1 MNDAGNIKNEYF
13 HFEIMTD
20 IEGFV
25 KTLLILVVVDAFSL
39 VISSTF
45 LYITCKMNMLQ
56 VRGGVKSIHIQAQG
70 S

>member
-1 MNDAGNIKNEYF
+1 MIHAGNIKNEYF

-25 KTLLILVVVDAFSL
+25 KTLLILVVVDALSL
-39 VISSTF
+39 VISGTF

-56 VRGGVKSIHIQAQG
+56 VSSHKNI
-70 S
+70 

>member
-1 MNDAGNIKNEYF
+1 MDDAGNIKNEYF

-56 VRGGVKSIHIQAQG
+56 VCGHKKY
-70 S
+70 

>member
-1 MNDAGNIKNEYF
+1 MDYAGNIKNEYF

-45 LYITCKMNMLQ
+45 FTSPA
-56 VRGGVKSIHIQAQG
+56 R
-70 S
+70 